1 MWFRLLAEHLSSHL
15 ISSLDVRR
23 MDDMQN
29 ANNPAKFLTV
39 VNKVL
44 RQVTPGSPIIVKEW
58 AKREKSWLKDCQEA
72 STWERVAE
80 LTDKIAQEDS
90 IFFDWDKVC
99 SIAHRTE
106 RFHAG
111 THGC

>member
-1 MWFRLLAEHLSSHL
+1 MWFRLLAEHLSLHL
-15 ISSLDVRR
+15 ILCLDVRR
-23 MDDMQN
+23 MGEMQD

-44 RQVTPGSPIIVKEW
+44 HQVNSSSPIIVKEW
-58 AKREKSWLKDCQEA
+58 AKRGKSWLKDCHEA

-90 IFFDWDKVC
+90 IFFDWDKVFLNC
-99 SIAHRTE
+99 PPN
-106 RFHAG
+106 
-111 THGC
+111 